1 MIAKIFSIKSAIYR
15 LSIKSS
21 KLDHPHSTYRS
32 VGGEGWS
39 AKLELNRTRGKGG
52 QPKGTG
58 GPLENH
64 LFFSKKSQHCIKEG
78 KEKGFVKHS
87 KNPFVDCKACDKPL
101 GYVKLPRRGMQKFTD
116 AKGQSK

>member
-1 MIAKIFSIKSAIYR
+1 MVNLNSMYFLRDGRSIG
-15 LSIKSS
+15 KSS
-21 KLDHPHSTYRS
+21 
-32 VGGEGWS
+32 
-39 AKLELNRTRGKGG
+39 
-52 QPKGTG
+52 
-58 GPLENH
+58 
-64 LFFSKKSQHCIKEG
+64 FFSKKSQHCIKEG